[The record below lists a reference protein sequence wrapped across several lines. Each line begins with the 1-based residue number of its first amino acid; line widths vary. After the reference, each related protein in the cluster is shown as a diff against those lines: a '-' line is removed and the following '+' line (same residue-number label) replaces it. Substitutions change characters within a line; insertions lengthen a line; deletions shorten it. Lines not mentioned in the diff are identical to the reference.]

1 MAPGA
6 AGKRPLL
13 VAWAGMESNE
23 AFVELIRR
31 HGDKAYNFAFRL
43 TGNEADARD
52 LVQDALL
59 KAYRSRDRYDES
71 RPFDSWLLKIMQNV
85 YLDAMRREKP
95 TVPLDAPHEEGARDA
110 DELLPARDESPA
122 ESALRAERDRALQR
136 ALDSLPAHYRAA
148 VALCDIEGLSYEEIS
163 RVMTCPVG
171 TVRSRVHQGR
181 VLLKK
186 AFEKLE
192 GGH

>member
-1 MAPGA
+1 MDP
-6 AGKRPLL
+6 RQ
-13 VAWAGMESNE
+13 

-31 HGDKAYNFAFRL
+31 HGDKAYNFAYRL

-59 KAYRSRDRYDES
+59 KAFKSRDRYDQE

-95 TVPLDAPHEEGARDA
+95 TVPLDAPREEGARDA
-110 DELLPARDESPA
+110 VELLPARDESPA
-122 ESALRAERDRALQR
+122 EAALRAERDRALQK

-148 VALCDIEGLSYEEIS
+148 VALCDVEGLSYEEIS
-163 RVMTCPVG
+163 RIMTCPVG

-186 AFEKLE
+186 AFERIE